1 MSGRD
6 GGLMVV
12 FRKEMLEVLRDRKTL
27 VFMIVLPLALL
38 PLIMRLFTGYM
49 IEAEKK
55 AASETIEYAVFGAE
69 HAPGLAEA
77 LAEAPG
83 FAAVELGSPE
93 ALASAL
99 EAEDLDLGIVVPAP
113 DAPDA
118 QIPDAQIEVQLHFDN
133 AKLTSKVK
141 KRAEAALEVV
151 ADTRRRARLEAAGI
165 EGFEAQ
171 AAVLEP
177 LVIVERGTAT
187 ARERLG
193 EAFGGILPYMLIPF
207 CFLGALYPAID
218 LGAGEKERGTLETLL
233 LAPVPRSRIVL
244 GKFLVV
250 FTTGVVA
257 ALLTVVGLG
266 AWLAIE
272 GPALGGDMGEVLRT
286 IGALDLGL
294 VAVMLL
300 PTTAMFAALL
310 LCISIYAKSF
320 KEAQSYAAPL
330 NLLVILPAVFAMLP
344 GVELDWT
351 WAMVPVTNVALA
363 IKELVKGTI
372 DYTMLVAILGSS
384 TAVAAA
390 LLWATTKWFERES
403 VLFRQ

>member
-1 MSGRD
+1 MARFD
-6 GGLMVV
+6 GGLMAV

-27 VFMIVLPLALL
+27 VFMIVLPLALM

-55 AASETIEYAVFGAE
+55 AATETISYAVFGAE
-69 HAPGLAEA
+69 HLPGLEDA
-77 LAEAPG
+77 LADTPG
-83 FAAVELGSPE
+83 FQIVELGSPE
-93 ALASAL
+93 ELASAL
-99 EAEDLDLGIVVPAP
+99 EDERVELGVVVPEPADP
-113 DAPDA
+113 EA
-118 QIPDAQIEVQLHFDN
+118 QLEVELHFDN

-141 KRAEAALEVV
+141 SRAKAPLDLV
-151 ADTRRRARLEAAGI
+151 ADARRRARLEAAGI
-165 EGFEAQ
+165 EGFDAQ

-177 LVIVERGTAT
+177 IVIVERGTAT

-250 FTTGVVA
+250 FITGVVA
-257 ALLTVVGLG
+257 ALLTVLGLG
-266 AWLAIE
+266 GWLAIE
-272 GPALGGDMGEVLRT
+272 GPSLGGDLGEVLGT
-286 IGALDLGL
+286 IGALDLFL
-294 VAVMLL
+294 VAAMLL

-344 GVELDWT
+344 GVELDWK

-372 DYTMLVAILGSS
+372 DYTMLLAILGS
-384 TAVAAA
+384 TTVVAGA
-390 LLWATTKWFERES
+390 LLWATTKWFQRES

>member
-1 MSGRD
+1 MARFD
-6 GGLMVV
+6 GGLMAV

-27 VFMIVLPLALL
+27 VFMIVLPLALM

-55 AASETIEYAVFGAE
+55 AATETISYAVFGAE
-69 HAPGLAEA
+69 HLPGLEDA
-77 LAEAPG
+77 LAGTPG
-83 FAAVELGSPE
+83 FQIVELGSPE
-93 ALASAL
+93 ELASAL
-99 EAEDLDLGIVVPAP
+99 EDERVELGVVVPEP
-113 DAPDA
+113 EDPEA
-118 QIPDAQIEVQLHFDN
+118 QLEVELHFDN

-141 KRAEAALEVV
+141 SRAKAPLDVV
-151 ADTRRRARLEAAGI
+151 ADARRRARLEAAGI
-165 EGFEAQ
+165 EGFDAQ

-177 LVIVERGTAT
+177 IVIVERGTAT

-250 FTTGVVA
+250 FITGVVA
-257 ALLTVVGLG
+257 ALLTVLGLG
-266 AWLAIE
+266 GWLAIE
-272 GPALGGDMGEVLRT
+272 GPSLGGDLGEVLGT
-286 IGALDLGL
+286 IGALDLFL
-294 VAVMLL
+294 VAAMLL

-344 GVELDWT
+344 GVELDWK

-372 DYTMLVAILGSS
+372 DYTMLLAILGS
-384 TAVAAA
+384 TTVVAGA
-390 LLWATTKWFERES
+390 LLWATTKWFQRES

>member
-1 MSGRD
+1 MARFD
-6 GGLMVV
+6 GGLMAV

-27 VFMIVLPLALL
+27 VFMIVLPLALM

-55 AASETIEYAVFGAE
+55 AATETISYAVFGAE
-69 HAPGLAEA
+69 HLPGLEDA
-77 LAEAPG
+77 LADTPG
-83 FAAVELGSPE
+83 FQIVELGSPE
-93 ALASAL
+93 ELASAL
-99 EAEDLDLGIVVPAP
+99 EDERVELGVVVPEP
-113 DAPDA
+113 EDPEA
-118 QIPDAQIEVQLHFDN
+118 QLEVELHFDN

-141 KRAEAALEVV
+141 SRAKAPLDVV
-151 ADTRRRARLEAAGI
+151 ADARRRARLEAAGI
-165 EGFEAQ
+165 EGFDAQ

-177 LVIVERGTAT
+177 IVIVERGTAT

-250 FTTGVVA
+250 FITGVVA
-257 ALLTVVGLG
+257 ALLTVLGLG
-266 AWLAIE
+266 GWLAIE
-272 GPALGGDMGEVLRT
+272 GPSLGGDLGEVLGT
-286 IGALDLGL
+286 IGALDLFL
-294 VAVMLL
+294 VAAMLL

-344 GVELDWT
+344 GVELDWK

-372 DYTMLVAILGSS
+372 DYTMLLAILGS
-384 TAVAAA
+384 TTVVAGA
-390 LLWATTKWFERES
+390 LLWATTKWFQRES

>member
-1 MSGRD
+1 MARFD
-6 GGLMVV
+6 GGLMAV

-27 VFMIVLPLALL
+27 VFMIVLPLALM

-55 AASETIEYAVFGAE
+55 AATETISYAVFGAE
-69 HAPGLAEA
+69 HLPGLEDA
-77 LAEAPG
+77 LADTPG
-83 FAAVELGSPE
+83 FQIVELGSPE
-93 ALASAL
+93 ELASAL
-99 EAEDLDLGIVVPAP
+99 EDERVELGVVVPEP
-113 DAPDA
+113 EDPEA
-118 QIPDAQIEVQLHFDN
+118 QLEVELHFDN

-141 KRAEAALEVV
+141 SRAKAPLDLV
-151 ADTRRRARLEAAGI
+151 ADARRRARLEAAGI
-165 EGFEAQ
+165 EGFDAQ

-177 LVIVERGTAT
+177 IVIVERGTAT

-250 FTTGVVA
+250 FITGVVA
-257 ALLTVVGLG
+257 ALLTVLGLG
-266 AWLAIE
+266 GWLAIE
-272 GPALGGDMGEVLRT
+272 GPSLGGDLGEVLGT
-286 IGALDLGL
+286 IGALDLFL
-294 VAVMLL
+294 VAAMLL

-344 GVELDWT
+344 GVELDWK

-372 DYTMLVAILGSS
+372 DYTMLLAILGS
-384 TAVAAA
+384 TTVVAGA
-390 LLWATTKWFERES
+390 LLWATTKWFQRES

>member
-1 MSGRD
+1 MSVRD
-6 GGLMVV
+6 GGLMAV

-27 VFMIVLPLALL
+27 VFMIVLPLLLL
-38 PLIMRLFTGYM
+38 PVIMRLFTSYM

-55 AASETIEYAVFGAE
+55 AATETIHYAVFGAE
-69 HAPGLAEA
+69 HVPGLSEA
-77 LAEAPG
+77 LAEAPAFEEVEIAG
-83 FAAVELGSPE
+83 PGELTAALQ
-93 ALASAL
+93 
-99 EAEDLDLGIVVPAP
+99 AETLDLGVVVEPP
-113 DAPDA
+113 EDPEG
-118 QIPDAQIEVQLHFDN
+118 QIEVQVHFDN

-141 KRAEAALEVV
+141 KRAEDALDVL
-151 ADTRRRARLEAAGI
+151 ADARRRERLEAAGI
-165 EGFEAQ
+165 EGVSAQ

-177 LVIVERGTAT
+177 IVVVERGTAT

-193 EAFGGILPYMLIPF
+193 EAFGGMLPYMLIPF

-272 GPALGGDMGEVLRT
+272 GPALGGDMGEVVRT

-294 VAVMLL
+294 VAAMLL

-344 GVELDWT
+344 GVELDWK

-372 DYTMLVAILGSS
+372 DYGVLLAILGS
-384 TAVAAA
+384 TTLVAGV

>member
-1 MSGRD
+1 MA
-6 GGLMVV
+6 V

-27 VFMIVLPLALL
+27 VFMIVLPLALM

-55 AASETIEYAVFGAE
+55 AATETISYAVFGAE
-69 HAPGLAEA
+69 HLPGLEDA
-77 LAEAPG
+77 LADTPG
-83 FAAVELGSPE
+83 FQIVELGSPE
-93 ALASAL
+93 ELASAL
-99 EAEDLDLGIVVPAP
+99 EDERVELGVVVPEP
-113 DAPDA
+113 EDPEA
-118 QIPDAQIEVQLHFDN
+118 QLEVELHFDN

-141 KRAEAALEVV
+141 SRAKAPLDVV
-151 ADTRRRARLEAAGI
+151 ADARRRARLEAAGI
-165 EGFEAQ
+165 EGFDAQ

-177 LVIVERGTAT
+177 IVIVERGTAT

-250 FTTGVVA
+250 FITGVVA
-257 ALLTVVGLG
+257 ALLTVLGLG
-266 AWLAIE
+266 GWLAIE
-272 GPALGGDMGEVLRT
+272 GPSLGGDLGEVLGT
-286 IGALDLGL
+286 IGALDLFL
-294 VAVMLL
+294 VAAMLL

-344 GVELDWT
+344 GVELDWK

-372 DYTMLVAILGSS
+372 DYTMLLAILGS
-384 TAVAAA
+384 TTVVAGA
-390 LLWATTKWFERES
+390 LLWATTKWFQRES

>member
-1 MSGRD
+1 MPSRSGGRD
-6 GGLMVV
+6 GGLMAV

-27 VFMIVLPLALL
+27 VFMIVLPLVLL
-38 PLIMRLFTGYM
+38 PVIMRLFTSYM

-69 HAPGLAEA
+69 HVPGLAEA

-83 FAAVELGSPE
+83 FHAVELGSRE
-93 ALASAL
+93 ELESAL
-99 EAEDLDLGIVVPAP
+99 QAEDLDLGVVVPAP
-113 DAPDA
+113 DDPE
-118 QIPDAQIEVQLHFDN
+118 AQIEVEVHFDN

-141 KRAEAALEVV
+141 KRAEAALDVV
-151 ADTRRRARLEAAGI
+151 ADARRRARLEAAGI

-177 LVIVERGTAT
+177 IVVVERGTAT

-330 NLLVILPAVFAMLP
+330 NILVILPAVFAMLP

-372 DYTMLVAILGSS
+372 DYTVLVAILGSS

>member
-1 MSGRD
+1 MARFD
-6 GGLMVV
+6 GGLMAV

-27 VFMIVLPLALL
+27 VFMIVLPLALM
-38 PLIMRLFTGYM
+38 PLIMRLFTSYM

-55 AASETIEYAVFGAE
+55 AATETISYAVFGAE
-69 HAPGLAEA
+69 HLPGLEDA
-77 LAEAPG
+77 LADTPG
-83 FAAVELGSPE
+83 FQIVELGSPE
-93 ALASAL
+93 ELASAL
-99 EAEDLDLGIVVPAP
+99 EDERVELGVVVPEP
-113 DAPDA
+113 EDPEA
-118 QIPDAQIEVQLHFDN
+118 QLEVELHFDN

-141 KRAEAALEVV
+141 SRAKAPLDVV
-151 ADTRRRARLEAAGI
+151 ADARRRARLDAAGI
-165 EGFEAQ
+165 EGFDAQ

-177 LVIVERGTAT
+177 IVIVERGTAT

-250 FTTGVVA
+250 FITGVVA
-257 ALLTVVGLG
+257 ALLTVLGLG
-266 AWLAIE
+266 GWLAIE
-272 GPALGGDMGEVLRT
+272 GPSLGGDLGEVLGT
-286 IGALDLGL
+286 IGALDLFL
-294 VAVMLL
+294 VAAMLL

-344 GVELDWT
+344 GVELDWK

-372 DYTMLVAILGSS
+372 DYTMLLAILGS
-384 TAVAAA
+384 TTVVAGA
-390 LLWATTKWFERES
+390 LLWATTKWFQRES